1 MAERKQA
8 SKGSAQ
14 SADDAEGKFFEVSS
28 WLWAD
33 IIAIQQSPD
42 AQAR

>member
-8 SKGSAQ
+8 PGGSAQ
-14 SADDAEGKFFEVSS
+14 SADDADGKFFEVSS

-33 IIAIQQSPD
+33 SIVIQQGPV
-42 AQAR
+42 AQAS